1 MTSIAR
7 PAFNLLRRSTMGWP
21 RSVRTPF
28 AALVCAA
35 LTGGMLGHVEPPPMP
50 PASPVERIIEVPAPP
65 VVVQLPTAAERE
77 QSAVSAMLAKR
88 YRVAHAAVAG
98 FVVAAYRAGLK
109 HKVDPLL
116 LLAVIS
122 VESRFNPLAE
132 GAFGATGLMQIIPKF
147 HMEKLKV
154 FGGKEALR
162 DPEVNILVGAQIL
175 REYMRRFGGIEDA
188 LQAYSG
194 AFGAPTSE
202 YAAKVLSEKTRLE
215 QFVARRGRP
224 A

>member
-1 MTSIAR
+1 MS
-7 PAFNLLRRSTMGWP
+7 WP
-21 RSVRTPF
+21 KAVRTPF
-28 AALVCAA
+28 AALACAA
-35 LTGGMLGHVEPPPMP
+35 LTGGMLGYGEPPPMP
-50 PASPVERIIEVPAPP
+50 QPESPVEAAIEVPVLPI
-65 VVVQLPTAAERE
+65 VVPAPTAAERE
-77 QSAVSAMLAKR
+77 RTAVSAILAKR
-88 YRVAHAAVAG
+88 FRVAEDAVAR
-98 FVVAAYRAGLK
+98 FVVAAYSAGVQT
-109 HKVDPLL
+109 KVDPLL